1 MGKLIFRYT
10 DKDFIENNREANKIE
25 FEIPDNMD
33 IVEFKVVCIRMA
45 SAMGY
50 GNKSI
55 KESFGDLV
63 YGNEDK
69 NELKEL
75 LHELNITENTNK
87 KT

>member
-25 FEIPDNMD
+25 FEIPDDMD